1 MGFCQIFLYKGA
13 FKIVVQLELFGSI
26 RTVRFH
32 RVTGPTAG
40 LGSSWP
46 V

>member
-13 FKIVVQLELFGSI
+13 FKMVVQLELFDSI
-26 RTVRFH
+26 RTV